1 MTKSISTLI
10 IVILL
15 LILVIF
21 IQQCNNKVYEKPK
34 IDTIIKK
41 DTIYLKIQGKTVY
54 VPKPYEVLI
63 PKDSLIYLPDT
74 TKESYKEAYFK
85 LATQFLTKNYYND
98 TIQIKD
104 SLGLL
109 GYLNIQDTIY
119 KNKLWNRTI
128 QHSFEFPKIVETITI
143 TKPEKKKTLWFIG
156 GDVLVNYPISNIGV
170 EINGGFLN
178 KKNQYY
184 GIGIQSWNNELI
196 YKLGT
201 KIKL

>member
-1 MTKSISTLI
+1 MTKFSSTLI
-10 IVILL
+10 IVILIL
-15 LILVIF
+15 VLVIF

-41 DTIYLKIQGKTVY
+41 DTFYLKTQGKTVY
-54 VPKPYEVLI
+54 VPKPYEVLV

-85 LATQFLTKNYYND
+85 LAFVHYSKNVYKDTLKIDDSTGLKGYVSILDSVYN
-98 TIQIKD
+98 
-104 SLGLL
+104 
-109 GYLNIQDTIY
+109 
-119 KNKLWNRTI
+119 NKLLNRNVNYSLT
-128 QHSFEFPKIVETITI
+128 FPKIIQTITI

-156 GDVLVNYPISNIGV
+156 GDVLANYPISNIGV

-184 GIGIQSWNNELI
+184 EIGVQSWNNELI